1 MTETTGIATLL
12 RFDDHE
18 RGLAGESASA
28 EGRRAS
34 VGRPSLGTSVAIDC
48 PDNTGAGEILVRS
61 PIPRSFD
68 SWYFFGS
75 RGLRSLGLKR
85 EGRPSRSG

>member
-28 EGRRAS
+28 VRRLGSA
-34 VGRPSLGTSVAIDC
+34 GRPILGTSVSIDC

-61 PIPRSFD
+61 PMVMSGYWRRPEETASV
-68 SWYFFGS
+68 
-75 RGLRSLGLKR
+75 LG
-85 EGRPSRSG
+85 EGV